1 MMHKYFFLIISSCI
15 PVWGSDAISNDE
27 LLAKIDF
34 ISTKVKL
41 LEDRIQL
48 VEEDN
53 NQLRKEI
60 DKSTKTDSSK
70 LTDLA
75 QILPNDPDQKKSF
88 LDKLRFEINSNADK
102 ASGPWV
108 NPENWKTIKKRM
120 SSYEVRKILGTPTRI
135 KPSVKPNIEQIYYYS
150 GDLNADGSQ
159 EEGTVNFSDKR
170 VVSFESPFG

>member
-1 MMHKYFFLIISSCI
+1 MHKYFFLIIFSSI
-15 PVWGSDAISNDE
+15 SVWGVDAVSNEE
-27 LLAKIDF
+27 LLAKIDL

-41 LEDRIQL
+41 LEDRIHS
-48 VEEDN
+48 VEKQND
-53 NQLRKEI
+53 QLRKEI
-60 DKSTKTDSSK
+60 AKSTQTDASK
-70 LTDLA
+70 LTNLA
-75 QILPNDPDQKKSF
+75 QILPSDPDQKKSF

-108 NPENWKTIKKRM
+108 NPENWKKIRKRM
-120 SSYEVRKILGTPTRI
+120 SYYEVRKVLGTPNRI

-150 GDLNADGSQ
+150 GDLNADGSE

>member
-1 MMHKYFFLIISSCI
+1 MHKYFFLIIFSSI
-15 PVWGSDAISNDE
+15 SVWGSDAVSNEE

-41 LEDRIQL
+41 LEDRIL
-48 VEEDN
+48 SVEKQND
-53 NQLRKEI
+53 QLRKEI
-60 DKSTKTDSSK
+60 AKSTQTDDSK
-70 LTDLA
+70 LTNLA
-75 QILPNDPDQKKSF
+75 QILPSDPDQKKSF

-108 NPENWKTIKKRM
+108 NPENWKKIRKRM
-120 SSYEVRKILGTPTRI
+120 SYYEVRKVLGTPTRI
-135 KPSVKPNIEQIYYYS
+135 KPSVKPNIEQMYYYS

-159 EEGTVNFSDKR
+159 EEGIINFSDKR

>member
-1 MMHKYFFLIISSCI
+1 MHKYFFLIIFTSIS
-15 PVWGSDAISNDE
+15 VWGSDAVSNKE
-27 LLAKIDF
+27 LLAKIEL
-34 ISTKVKL
+34 ISNTVKQ
-41 LEDRIQL
+41 LEQRIQS
-48 VEEDN
+48 VEKEN

-60 DKSTKTDSSK
+60 VKSTQTDASK

-75 QILPNDPDQKKSF
+75 QILPSDPDQKKLF

-102 ASGPWV
+102 VSGPWV
-108 NPENWKTIKKRM
+108 NAENWKKMRKRM
-120 SSYEVRKILGTPTRI
+120 SYYEVRKVLGTPTRI

>member
-1 MMHKYFFLIISSCI
+1 MHKYFFLIIFSSI
-15 PVWGSDAISNDE
+15 SVWGSDAVSNKELLVKIELISNR
-27 LLAKIDF
+27 
-34 ISTKVKL
+34 VKQ
-41 LEDRIQL
+41 LEQRIQS
-48 VEEDN
+48 VEKEN

-60 DKSTKTDSSK
+60 VNSTQTDASK
-70 LTDLA
+70 LTSVA
-75 QILPNDPDQKKSF
+75 QILPSDPDQKKSF

-108 NPENWKTIKKRM
+108 NPENWKKMRKRM
-120 SSYEVRKILGTPTRI
+120 SYYEVRKVLGTPTRI

>member
-1 MMHKYFFLIISSCI
+1 MHKYFFLIIFSSI
-15 PVWGSDAISNDE
+15 SVWGSDAVSNKELLVKIELISNR
-27 LLAKIDF
+27 
-34 ISTKVKL
+34 VKQ
-41 LEDRIQL
+41 LEQRIQS
-48 VEEDN
+48 VEKEN

-60 DKSTKTDSSK
+60 VKSTQTNAYK
-70 LTDLA
+70 LTSVA
-75 QILPNDPDQKKSF
+75 QILPSDPDQKKSF

-108 NPENWKTIKKRM
+108 NPENWKKMRKRM
-120 SSYEVRKILGTPTRI
+120 SYYEVRKVLGTPTRI

>member
-1 MMHKYFFLIISSCI
+1 MHKYFFLIIFSSI
-15 PVWGSDAISNDE
+15 SVWGSDAVSNKE
-27 LLAKIDF
+27 LLAKIEL
-34 ISTKVKL
+34 ISNRVKQ
-41 LEDRIQL
+41 LEQRIQS
-48 VEEDN
+48 VEKEN

-60 DKSTKTDSSK
+60 VKSTQTDASK

-75 QILPNDPDQKKSF
+75 QILPSDPDQKKSF

-108 NPENWKTIKKRM
+108 NPENWKKIRKRM
-120 SSYEVRKILGTPTRI
+120 SYYEVRKVLGTPTRI

>member
-1 MMHKYFFLIISSCI
+1 MHKYFFLIIFPSIS
-15 PVWGSDAISNDE
+15 VWGSDAVSNKE
-27 LLAKIDF
+27 LLAKIEL
-34 ISTKVKL
+34 ISNRVKQ
-41 LEDRIQL
+41 LEQRIQS
-48 VEEDN
+48 VEKEN

-60 DKSTKTDSSK
+60 VKSTQTDASK

-75 QILPNDPDQKKSF
+75 QILPSDPDQKKSF

-108 NPENWKTIKKRM
+108 NPENWKKIRKRM
-120 SSYEVRKILGTPTRI
+120 SYYEVRKVLGTPTRI
-135 KPSVKPNIEQIYYYS
+135 KPSVKPNIEQIYYYT

>member
-1 MMHKYFFLIISSCI
+1 MHKYFFLIIFSSI
-15 PVWGSDAISNDE
+15 SVWGSDAVSNEE

-41 LEDRIQL
+41 LEDRIL
-48 VEEDN
+48 SVEKQND
-53 NQLRKEI
+53 QLRKDI
-60 DKSTKTDSSK
+60 AKSTQTDDSK
-70 LTDLA
+70 LTNLA
-75 QILPNDPDQKKSF
+75 QILPSDPDQKKSF
-88 LDKLRFEINSNADK
+88 LEKLRFEINSNADK

-108 NPENWKTIKKRM
+108 NPENWKKIRKRM
-120 SSYEVRKILGTPTRI
+120 SYYEVRKVLGTPTRI

>member
-1 MMHKYFFLIISSCI
+1 MHKYFFLIIFSSI
-15 PVWGSDAISNDE
+15 SVWGSDAVSNKEIIAKIELISNR
-27 LLAKIDF
+27 
-34 ISTKVKL
+34 VKQ
-41 LEDRIQL
+41 LEQRIQS
-48 VEEDN
+48 VEKEN

-60 DKSTKTDSSK
+60 VKSTQTDASK

-75 QILPNDPDQKKSF
+75 QILPSDPDQKKSF

-108 NPENWKTIKKRM
+108 NPENWKKIRKRM
-120 SSYEVRKILGTPTRI
+120 SYYEVRKVLGTPTRI

>member
-1 MMHKYFFLIISSCI
+1 MHKYFFLIIFSSI
-15 PVWGSDAISNDE
+15 SVWGSDAVSNKELLVKIELISNR
-27 LLAKIDF
+27 
-34 ISTKVKL
+34 VKQ
-41 LEDRIQL
+41 LEQRIQS
-48 VEEDN
+48 VEKEN

-60 DKSTKTDSSK
+60 VKSTQTNAYK
-70 LTDLA
+70 LTGVA
-75 QILPNDPDQKKSF
+75 QILPSDPDQKKSF

-102 ASGPWV
+102 VSGPWV
-108 NPENWKTIKKRM
+108 NAENWKKMRKRM
-120 SSYEVRKILGTPTRI
+120 SYYEVRKVLGTPTRI

>member
-1 MMHKYFFLIISSCI
+1 MHKYFFLIIFSSI
-15 PVWGSDAISNDE
+15 SVWGNDAVSNKE
-27 LLAKIDF
+27 LLAKIEL
-34 ISTKVKL
+34 ISNRVKQ
-41 LEDRIQL
+41 LEQRIQS
-48 VEEDN
+48 VEKEN

-60 DKSTKTDSSK
+60 VKSTQTNASK
-70 LTDLA
+70 LTSVA
-75 QILPNDPDQKKSF
+75 QILPSDPDQKKSF

-108 NPENWKTIKKRM
+108 NPENWKKMRKRM
-120 SSYEVRKILGTPTRI
+120 SYYEVRKVLGTPTRI

>member
-1 MMHKYFFLIISSCI
+1 MHKYFFLIIFSSI
-15 PVWGSDAISNDE
+15 SVWGSDAVSNKE
-27 LLAKIDF
+27 LLAKIEL
-34 ISTKVKL
+34 ISNRVKQ
-41 LEDRIQL
+41 LEQRIQS
-48 VEEDN
+48 VEKEN

-60 DKSTKTDSSK
+60 VKSTQTDASK

-75 QILPNDPDQKKSF
+75 QILPSDPDQKKSF

-108 NPENWKTIKKRM
+108 NPENWKKMRKRM
-120 SSYEVRKILGTPTRI
+120 SYYEVRKVLGTPTRI

-170 VVSFESPFG
+170 VVSFESPFS

>member
-1 MMHKYFFLIISSCI
+1 MHKYFFLIIFSSI
-15 PVWGSDAISNDE
+15 SVWGSDTVSNEE
-27 LLAKIDF
+27 LLVKINF

-48 VEEDN
+48 VEKEN
-53 NQLRKEI
+53 NQLREEI
-60 DKSTKTDSSK
+60 DKSTKTDASK

-88 LDKLRFEINSNADK
+88 LNKLRFEINSNADK

-120 SSYEVRKILGTPTRI
+120 SYYEVRKVLGTPTRI

-159 EEGTVNFSDKR
+159 EVGTVNFSDKR

>member
-1 MMHKYFFLIISSCI
+1 
-15 PVWGSDAISNDE
+15 
-27 LLAKIDF
+27 
-34 ISTKVKL
+34 
-41 LEDRIQL
+41 
-48 VEEDN
+48 
-53 NQLRKEI
+53 QLRKEI
-60 DKSTKTDSSK
+60 IKPTQTDASK
-70 LTDLA
+70 LTELA
-75 QILPNDPDQKKSF
+75 QILPSDPDQKNSF

-120 SSYEVRKILGTPTRI
+120 SYFEVRKVLGTPTRI
-135 KPSVKPNIEQIYYYS
+135 KPSVKPSIDQIYYYS

>member
-1 MMHKYFFLIISSCI
+1 MHKYFFLIIFSSI
-15 PVWGSDAISNDE
+15 SVWGSDAVSNKE
-27 LLAKIDF
+27 LLAKIEL
-34 ISTKVKL
+34 ISNRVKQ
-41 LEDRIQL
+41 LEQRIQS
-48 VEEDN
+48 VEKEN

-60 DKSTKTDSSK
+60 VKSTQTDASK

-75 QILPNDPDQKKSF
+75 QILPSDPDQKKSF

-108 NPENWKTIKKRM
+108 NPENWEKMRKRM
-120 SSYEVRKILGTPTRI
+120 SYYEVRKVLGTPTRI

>member
-1 MMHKYFFLIISSCI
+1 MHKYFFLIIFSSI
-15 PVWGSDAISNDE
+15 SVWGSDAVSNKE
-27 LLAKIDF
+27 LLAKIEL
-34 ISTKVKL
+34 ISNRVKQ
-41 LEDRIQL
+41 LEQRIQS
-48 VEEDN
+48 VEKEN

-60 DKSTKTDSSK
+60 VKSTQTDASK

-75 QILPNDPDQKKSF
+75 QILPSDPNQKKSF

-108 NPENWKTIKKRM
+108 NPENWKKMRKRM
-120 SSYEVRKILGTPTRI
+120 SYYEVRKVLGTPTRI

-159 EEGTVNFSDKR
+159 EVGTVNFSDKR

>member
-1 MMHKYFFLIISSCI
+1 MHKYFFLIIFSSI
-15 PVWGSDAISNDE
+15 SVWGNDAVSNKE
-27 LLAKIDF
+27 LLAKIEL
-34 ISTKVKL
+34 ISNRVKQ
-41 LEDRIQL
+41 LEQRIQS
-48 VEEDN
+48 VEKEN

-60 DKSTKTDSSK
+60 VKSTQTNAYK
-70 LTDLA
+70 LTSVA
-75 QILPNDPDQKKSF
+75 QILPSDPDQKKLF

-102 ASGPWV
+102 VSGPWV
-108 NPENWKTIKKRM
+108 NAENWKKMRKRM
-120 SSYEVRKILGTPTRI
+120 SYYEVRKVLGTPTRI

>member
-1 MMHKYFFLIISSCI
+1 MKQ
-15 PVWGSDAISNDE
+15 
-27 LLAKIDF
+27 
-34 ISTKVKL
+34 
-41 LEDRIQL
+41 LEQRIQL
-48 VEEDN
+48 VEKEN

-60 DKSTKTDSSK
+60 VKSTQTDVSK
-70 LTDLA
+70 LSNVA
-75 QILPNDPDQKKSF
+75 QILPGDLDQKKSF
-88 LDKLRFEINSNADK
+88 IDQLRFEISSNEDK

-108 NPENWKTIKKRM
+108 NPENWKKMRKRM
-120 SSYEVRKILGTPTRI
+120 SYYEVRKVLGTPTRI

>member
-1 MMHKYFFLIISSCI
+1 MHKYFFLIIFSSI
-15 PVWGSDAISNDE
+15 SVWGNDAVSNKE
-27 LLAKIDF
+27 LLAKIEL
-34 ISTKVKL
+34 ISNRVKQ
-41 LEDRIQL
+41 LEQRIQS
-48 VEEDN
+48 VEKEN

-60 DKSTKTDSSK
+60 VKSTQTDASK

-75 QILPNDPDQKKSF
+75 QILPSDPDQKKSF

-108 NPENWKTIKKRM
+108 NPENWKKMRKRM
-120 SSYEVRKILGTPTRI
+120 SYYEVRKVLGTPTRI

>member
-1 MMHKYFFLIISSCI
+1 MHKYFFLIIFSSI
-15 PVWGSDAISNDE
+15 SVWGSDAVSNEE

-41 LEDRIQL
+41 LEDRIL
-48 VEEDN
+48 SVEKQND
-53 NQLRKEI
+53 QLRKEI
-60 DKSTKTDSSK
+60 AKSTQTDDSK
-70 LTDLA
+70 LTNLA
-75 QILPNDPDQKKSF
+75 QILPSDPDQKKSF

-108 NPENWKTIKKRM
+108 NPENWKKIRKRM
-120 SSYEVRKILGTPTRI
+120 SYYEVRKVLGTPTRI